1 MVCHSFKWCPKVY
14 DRAGIAPPLDLPN
27 FNPFGRLFGIIFQDS
42 DGHSRTRTISPYE
55 YCHCWGLDPNLI
67 VSLSE
72 GVHNLQ
78 LLDAA
83 LPANTSHAIIEA
95 VLSKL
100 TDLKFRHTEF
110 LDSRDAAAPAATAL
124 SFLQGATTLKLP
136 SPATWRDAYKN
147 DPETSLLI
155 EMIQKPQL
163 IGIPILGGGSG
174 GMDGEGVIIG
184 RGSLRGV

>member
-1 MVCHSFKWCPKVY
+1 MSDLPHTEHLSDEPFTIKPCSIQDLNGSALLSHHLLHKNKTTKSLAGTKVY

-83 LPANTSHAIIEA
+83 LPDNTSHAIIEA

-100 TDLKFRHTEF
+100 TDLKFRHIIGY
-110 LDSRDAAAPAATAL
+110 DIAKPAR
-124 SFLQGATTLKLP
+124 KINNMLP
-136 SPATWRDAYKN
+136 AY
-147 DPETSLLI
+147 LLI
-155 EMIQKPQL
+155 LKNL
-163 IGIPILGGGSG
+163 
-174 GMDGEGVIIG
+174 
-184 RGSLRGV
+184 SLSLP